1 MVVLQFR
8 VLGGL
13 EVLHEGRAV
22 ALGGHQQR
30 AVLAML
36 VLHAGEV
43 VSADR
48 LIEGLWGDRPPA
60 RATKAVHVH
69 VSRLRTAL
77 TVAGDGAREEL
88 IATRDR
94 GYTLRVADA
103 QIDGRVFQDLLGAGR
118 RAYREQAFERAAGLL
133 RQALEL
139 WRGAAL
145 ADFSFDEF
153 AQSEIARLEEMRL
166 EALEIRI
173 EADLA
178 LGRHAA
184 IVAELEVLTAQHPTR
199 ECLQRQRML
208 ALYRCG
214 RQSDALAVYRHAR
227 EALVD
232 AVGVEPSAAMRELHL
247 AMLRQDPAL
256 DAPSAHAAAP
266 PSTEPGAVRRRRL
279 SAQSGVAAAACLGAL
294 VGLAGLLA
302 HGGASP
308 VVAEANS
315 VAVIDP
321 ARNAVVRDVAV
332 GARPG
337 DISAGAGGV
346 WVANLDDRS
355 LSEIDPTS
363 ASVTRT
369 LFPRTNVDAVAAGA
383 GALWITDFQ
392 RATVTRL
399 DPAFGDAVR
408 TIRMGPRPLMPGAG
422 SSGPSPIALAGRS
435 VWAAT
440 SNATVVRI
448 DAGSRQVE
456 PQVAVGNDPA
466 GIAVGAGST
475 WAADDVD
482 NIVSRIDAAGTV
494 TQTVPVGEGASGV
507 AVGAGGVWVTNTGA
521 NTVTRIDPTT
531 GGARATIP
539 VGEGPRGIAVGLGA
553 VWVADSRSASVSRI
567 EPRSNRVVETIAI
580 GESPEDVVVAA
591 GRVWVSVQAG
601 SPPPGDGVPGGTL
614 RIVQSADFGSTDPAV
629 MRTYGSA
636 AWQLEYATCAKLLN
650 YPDLPGPRGTRLVP
664 EVAAAQP
671 TVSPD
676 GGTYTFAIRSGYRFS
691 PPSGQPVTARAF
703 QRALERFLS
712 PKMQPAGSVV
722 EPEMSDIVGVGAYR
736 AGRTPHIAG
745 ITATQRTLTI
755 RLIRPAPSLPA
766 RLAMPYFCAVPPGTP
781 IRPGGVEH
789 IPSAGPYYIDSR
801 TRGSELVL
809 RRNPNYHGPRPRR
822 LDAIDYRFGATAAR
836 DTALVEA
843 GRSDYVD
850 DPLAQLR
857 YASAVSPAVDARLE
871 RDYGP
876 HSPAARSGH
885 QRYFINSV
893 PGVSYLMLNARRP
906 LFAGSRMRRAAS
918 VAVDRAALARNAQ
931 PGMASRPTD
940 QYLPPTIP
948 GFRDAN
954 IYPLG
959 GPDVARA
966 RQLARGQSGRAVMV
980 TCTLAPCLKA
990 AETVKA
996 NLSAI
1001 GITVDIKRFPFPEIY
1016 KREAPDQPW
1025 DIAWSGWGADYADPS
1040 QFINPSTPGFAIDFP
1055 GRDAV
1060 RYRQRIADAARLSGT
1075 QRLRAYGRLDVD
1087 LAGRAAPVIA
1097 FAVATARD
1105 FFSAR
1110 IGCQIY
1116 QPIYGIDLS
1125 ALCLRGPTAR

>member
-1 MVVLQFR
+1 MLQFR
-8 VLGGL
+8 VLGDL

-22 ALGGHQQR
+22 ALGAHQQR
-30 AVLAML
+30 AVLALL

-48 LIEGLWGDRPPA
+48 LIEGLWGDRPPT

-77 TVAGDGAREEL
+77 TVAGDGAREGL
-88 IATRDR
+88 IATRDH

-103 QIDGRVFQDLLGAGR
+103 QIDVRVFEELLGAGR
-118 RAYREQAFERAAGLL
+118 RAYREQAFERAAGVLS
-133 RQALEL
+133 QALAL

-153 AQSEIARLEEMRL
+153 AQSEIARLEELRL

-173 EADLA
+173 EADLT

-184 IVAELEVLTAQHPTR
+184 IIAELEVLTAQHPLR

-214 RQSDALAVYRHAR
+214 RQADALEVFRDAR

-232 AVGVEPSAAMRELHL
+232 ALGVEPSPALRELHL
-247 AMLRQDPAL
+247 AVLRQDPSL
-256 DAPSAHAAAP
+256 DAPCAPAAAT
-266 PSTEPGAVRRRRL
+266 PSTDAGDMRRL
-279 SAQSGVAAAACLGAL
+279 RPRARFGVAAAACVGAL
-294 VGLAGLLA
+294 LGVAALVA

-308 VVAEANS
+308 VVAQANS

-321 ARNAVVRDVAV
+321 ARDAMVRDVAV

-337 DISAGAGGV
+337 DISAGAGGL

-363 ASVTRT
+363 ARLTRT
-369 LFPRTNVDAVAAGA
+369 LFPGTNVDGLAADA
-383 GALWITDFQ
+383 KALWITDFQ
-392 RATVTRL
+392 RATVIRL
-399 DPAFGDAVR
+399 DPAFGEVQQTFR
-408 TIRMGPRPLMPGAG
+408 LGPRPLMPGAG
-422 SSGPSPIALAGRS
+422 SPGPQPIAVAARS

-440 SNATVVRI
+440 NNATVARI
-448 DAGSRQVE
+448 DTRSRRVE
-456 PQVAVGNDPA
+456 SPVAVGNEPA

-482 NIVSRIDAAGTV
+482 SIVSRIDPAGTV
-494 TQTVPVGEGASGV
+494 IKAVPVGEGASGV
-507 AVGAGGVWVTNTGA
+507 AVGAGAVWVANTGA
-521 NTVTRIDPTT
+521 ATVTRIDPTT
-531 GGARATIP
+531 GAAKATIP
-539 VGEGPRGIAVGLGA
+539 VGSGPRGIAVGLGA
-553 VWVADSRSASVSRI
+553 VWVANSRSGSVSRI
-567 EPRSNRVVETIAI
+567 DPGSDRVVKTIAI
-580 GESPEDVVVAA
+580 GESPEDVVIAA

-601 SPPPGDGVPGGTL
+601 SRPLGDAVPGGTL
-614 RIVQSADFGSTDPAV
+614 RIVQSQDFGSSDPAV
-629 MRTYGSA
+629 MRSYGSA

-650 YPDLPGPRGTRLVP
+650 YPDLAGPRGARLVP

-676 GGTYTFAIRSGYRFS
+676 GRTYTFAVRSGYRFS

-712 PKMQPAGSVV
+712 PKLQPAGSVV

-745 ITATQRTLTI
+745 ITATRRTLTI
-755 RLIRPAPSLPA
+755 HLTEPAPSLPA
-766 RLAMPYFCAVPPGTP
+766 RLAMPYFCAVPPATP

-801 TRGSELVL
+801 TRDSELVL

-843 GRSDYVD
+843 GRGDYVD

-857 YASAVSPAVDARLE
+857 FASAVSPAVDARLE

-876 HSPAARSGH
+876 HSPAARSGQ
-885 QRYFINSV
+885 QRYFINPV
-893 PGVSYLMLNARRP
+893 PGVSYLMLNARRR

-918 VAVDRAALARNAQ
+918 FAVDRAALARNAQ
-931 PGMASRPTD
+931 PGIASMPTD

-966 RQLARGQSGRAVMV
+966 RQLARGRSGRAVMV
-980 TCTLAPCLKA
+980 TCTLAPCLNA

-1040 QFINPSTPGFAIDFP
+1040 QFINPNTPGFAIDSP
-1055 GRDAV
+1055 GRDAA
-1060 RYRQRIADAARLSGT
+1060 RYRHRIAETARLTGT

-1087 LAGRAAPVIA
+1087 LASRAAPVIA

-1110 IGCQIY
+1110 TGCQTY
-1116 QPIYGIDLS
+1116 QPIYGIDLA
-1125 ALCLRGPTAR
+1125 ALCLRRPTRH